1 MNGDTIDSIEAILTG
16 DENIPERVSNR
27 LILSA
32 VRANYQLNETTS
44 KLAQKNH
51 EDIEEL
57 RISSNR
63 TDKILAAFA
72 AVATG
77 LGIIFGNK

>member
-57 RISSNR
+57 RISSSR

-72 AVATG
+72 ALATG